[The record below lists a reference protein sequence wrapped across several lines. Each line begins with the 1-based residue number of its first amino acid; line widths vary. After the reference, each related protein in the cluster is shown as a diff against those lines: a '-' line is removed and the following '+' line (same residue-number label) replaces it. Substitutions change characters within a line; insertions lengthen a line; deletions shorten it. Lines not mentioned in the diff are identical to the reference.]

1 MSQLL
6 SPLSFGFLDMVNSD
20 GPKIMLVSSADVAQ
34 ATVCL
39 GDPLLSDSAAVPQ
52 YHSTQQPKVVLSAKD
67 RRCADLN
74 LKASLIQ
81 EESPLSL
88 SIPDYDTLDD
98 DLSPSVSV
106 VNSSAQNAVGLA
118 VGTAAGTTLV
128 SASAAVMSAAGA
140 FEVSD
145 TTALAPKV
153 VSSVVSTVCKSAM
166 TAVIHPPSPCS
177 SRLLALSMQAVKKS
191 AITQGKAVSASSA
204 SCPKTVT
211 AFSDPNRQ
219 VVLAGSNSRSKQCSF
234 AQRKS
239 TEYMPAS
246 RKRSCDQVARHHYSD
261 GIFRSVRQLTMSD
274 DEYRRY

>member
-1 MSQLL
+1 M
-6 SPLSFGFLDMVNSD
+6 
-20 GPKIMLVSSADVAQ
+20 
-34 ATVCL
+34 
-39 GDPLLSDSAAVPQ
+39 
-52 YHSTQQPKVVLSAKD
+52 
-67 RRCADLN
+67 
-74 LKASLIQ
+74 
-81 EESPLSL
+81 
-88 SIPDYDTLDD
+88 
-98 DLSPSVSV
+98 
-106 VNSSAQNAVGLA
+106 
-118 VGTAAGTTLV
+118 
-128 SASAAVMSAAGA
+128 
-140 FEVSD
+140 
-145 TTALAPKV
+145 
-153 VSSVVSTVCKSAM
+153 
-166 TAVIHPPSPCS
+166 
-177 SRLLALSMQAVKKS
+177 LLALHCSTTSKGKKVYFFGAYSLRFQLPYAVKKS